1 MSFVLTDYTLSG
13 SNKHYFLTINVIF
26 KYSLRVRDIVN
37 TMNLGNIKSLTT
49 FFKTVHPIQ
58 SCWLII
64 LLISL
69 ILSILLTCCS
79 NTDLRCCCCCSALK
93 RLLRNVTRRSHQ
105 RGQTHDTARCRICKE
120 WSSSTGARLATTQN
134 QELFS

>member
-1 MSFVLTDYTLSG
+1 MSMY
-13 SNKHYFLTINVIF
+13 VIV
-26 KYSLRVRDIVN
+26 KYSLRFWDILK
-37 TMNLGNIKSLTT
+37 TMNLGNINSLAT

-69 ILSILLTCCS
+69 ILSVLLTCCS
-79 NTDLRCCCCCSALK
+79 NTDLRCCCCCSALM
-93 RLLRNVTRRSHQ
+93 RLLRKVNRRLHK
-105 RGQTHDTARCRICKE
+105 RGRTHDIARCRICKE

-134 QELFS
+134 IEIFS